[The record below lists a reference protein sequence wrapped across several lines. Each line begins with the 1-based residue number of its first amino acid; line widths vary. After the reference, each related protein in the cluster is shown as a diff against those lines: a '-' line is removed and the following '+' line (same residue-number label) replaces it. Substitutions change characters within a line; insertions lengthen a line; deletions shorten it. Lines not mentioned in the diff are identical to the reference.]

1 MKNINEV
8 SPFKSN
14 YISESSTITGL
25 KKVDRLAVLVS
36 DEIAASESPG
46 EEELEEELEE
56 EFDEELILT
65 GRRRSPC
72 FLCSFPPE
80 FNLSSVLWSWHG
92 QIE

>member
-1 MKNINEV
+1 M
-8 SPFKSN
+8 
-14 YISESSTITGL
+14 
-25 KKVDRLAVLVS
+25 AVLVS

-72 FLCSFPPE
+72 FLCSFPPV
-80 FNLSSVLWSWHG
+80 FTFPPFLGLGMVK
-92 QIE
+92 

>member
-14 YISESSTITGL
+14 YRNESSTITGL

-72 FLCSFPPE
+72 FLCSFPPV
-80 FNLSSVLWSWHG
+80 FTFPPFFGLGMVK
-92 QIE
+92 